1 MKNKDFSIQ
10 TYSVF
15 FCSLRRF
22 TVGLG
27 THISRASN
35 TLSLIKVSKLTDL
48 LRVLP
53 LKIWKINPILKLK
66 TAYYKSLS
74 KTIGDI

>member
-10 TYSVF
+10 PYSIF
-15 FCSLRRF
+15 SCSLRQF

-27 THISRASN
+27 THIPRASN
-35 TLSLIKVSKLTDL
+35 TLSLIRVSKLTDL
-48 LRVLP
+48 LIVLP

-74 KTIGDI
+74 KNIGDI